1 VVAQDQP
8 LSFKHLFSRSL
19 SAAPGRMHMAAH
31 SHHLWPDASFD
42 GHRQAWLDA
51 AALADRKWDKVMGEV
66 WPQAQANVGA
76 EIGVPPEQIVF
87 ASNTHDFLIRLF
99 AAAPRHDDGPL
110 RILTSDGEFHSA
122 RRQFARW
129 EEGGEALVTRIAAEP
144 FDTFSGRFLEAAQS
158 GGQDLILVS
167 QVLFASGRIFDGIG
181 GLAAIADPG
190 GPWVVIDGY
199 HAFMALD
206 QPLAAEARD
215 RAFYLGGG
223 YKYAMAGEG
232 MAFMHC
238 PPGFGP
244 RPPLTGWF
252 AEFGELTAPPGSSVG
267 YTSNAMRF
275 MGATF
280 DPSALYRFN
289 AIQQMLRQ
297 EGLTTAAISVRV
309 AGLQHQLLAAIEDTA
324 LCEAELLNPLR
335 DRAHARFLAFRT
347 PKAPR
352 WNAALL
358 ERQCITDVRGDVLRI
373 GIALYHDVEDIDAF
387 AHLSKELR

>member
-1 VVAQDQP
+1 M
-8 LSFKHLFSRSL
+8 SFKHLFSRSL
-19 SAAPGRMHMAAH
+19 SAAPGRLHMAAH
-31 SHHLWPDASFD
+31 SHHLWPDASFE
-42 GHRQAWLDA
+42 GHRRAWLDA

-66 WPQAQANVGA
+66 WPQAQGHVAA
-76 EIGVPPEQIVF
+76 ELGVRPDRIVF

-99 AAAPRHDDGPL
+99 AACPRGEGGPL

-129 EEGGEALVTRIAAEP
+129 EEEGQAVVTRVAAEP
-144 FDTFSGRFLEAAQS
+144 FDSFSDRFLAAAQQ

-167 QVLFASGRIFDGIG
+167 HLLFASGRIFDGIPK
-181 GLAAIADPG
+181 LAAMANPA

-199 HAFMALD
+199 HAFMALG
-206 QPLAAEARD
+206 QPLPAEAGE

-267 YTSNAMRF
+267 YTSDAMRF

-289 AIQQMLRQ
+289 AIQEMLRE
-297 EGLTTAAISVRV
+297 EGLSTAGISAHV
-309 AGLQHQLLAAIEDTA
+309 AGLQQRLLDGLAGSQLG
-324 LCEAELLNPLR
+324 EAELLNPL
-335 DRAHARFLAFRT
+335 DGGPHARFLAFRS
-347 PKAPR
+347 PKAAA
-352 WNAALL
+352 WNARLM
-358 ERQCITDVRGDVLRI
+358 ERNCITDVRGDVLRI
-373 GIALYHDVEDIDAF
+373 GLALYHDDSDVDAF
-387 AHLSKELR
+387 AALASGLG